1 MKVIAMIPARYN
13 ASRFPGKLMK
23 DLEGKPVIVRT
34 YEAVV
39 KTNLFE
45 EVYVVTDDDRIEEVI
60 SKVGGSVI
68 RSKKE
73 HQSGSDR
80 LAEACEDLEV
90 DVIVNIQGDEP
101 FTAKENLEILLKI
114 FENDIDSQVDVAT
127 LMERLHEGE
136 DIANPNNVKVVVSKK
151 GDALY
156 FSRTFIPFPRD
167 EKSEGIYF
175 KHIGIY
181 AYRKNALLQFT
192 QLEESVLE
200 KTEKLEQLRYLEN
213 GFKIR
218 LAETNIST
226 IGIDTESDL
235 EKARERWKTIC
246 SAGKQ

>member
-90 DVIVNIQGDEP
+90 DVIVNI
-101 FTAKENLEILLKI
+101 F
-114 FENDIDSQVDVAT
+114 V
-127 LMERLHEGE
+127 
-136 DIANPNNVKVVVSKK
+136 
-151 GDALY
+151 
-156 FSRTFIPFPRD
+156 
-167 EKSEGIYF
+167 
-175 KHIGIY
+175 
-181 AYRKNALLQFT
+181 
-192 QLEESVLE
+192 SVL
-200 KTEKLEQLRYLEN
+200 
-213 GFKIR
+213 
-218 LAETNIST
+218 
-226 IGIDTESDL
+226 
-235 EKARERWKTIC
+235 
-246 SAGKQ
+246 